1 MSYLIYLHGFNSSP
15 QSEKA
20 KLTVEFFEKNTLKGG
35 KRIAV
40 YVPPLSASP
49 LDAIVQIHDLI
60 DSLGRES
67 LIGFIGSSLGGFY
80 SIYLQRYYS
89 DSSYTPKVVL
99 LNPAVRPY
107 ELLSDYLGENQNMYT
122 GERYIVEESHMEDLK
137 SLISQSIKNPEFTML
152 LTQTGDEVL
161 NFQEAID
168 YLDGAAMW
176 IQYGGSHAFDGFSNV
191 LPVIWEFFSKH

>member
-20 KLTVEFFEKNTLKGG
+20 QLTLEFFEKRSLSDGN
-35 KRIAV
+35 RIAV
-40 YVPPLSASP
+40 LVPHLSASP
-49 LDAIVQIHDLI
+49 LDAIAQVHDLI
-60 DSLGRES
+60 DSLGREN

-80 SIYLQRYYS
+80 SVFLQRYYS
-89 DSSYTPKVVL
+89 DSSFTPKVVL
-99 LNPAVRPY
+99 LNPALRPY

-122 GERYIVEESHMEDLK
+122 GERYIVEASHMEDLK
-137 SLISQSIKNPEFTML
+137 SLISQPIKTPEYTML

-176 IQYGGSHAFDGFSNV
+176 VQYGGTHAFDRFSNV
-191 LPVIWEFFSKH
+191 LPAIWNYFSTR